1 MEDGGGLV
9 GGLLFLG
16 TRGEILLGGGDGV
29 ELVLLLVL
37 AVGLDHQQL
46 IINSHLGK
54 SLITLKRLIVQ

>member
-16 TRGEILLGGGDGV
+16 TRGEILLGGRDGV

-46 IINSHLGK
+46 IINLHLGK
-54 SLITLKRLIVQ
+54 SLIT